1 MMAVPSTQST
11 MYLSELLEDRVV
23 IPGSLDCPIMDMTM
37 DSRQVVEGSLF
48 VAVKGRQVD
57 GADYIDTAIEQGA
70 VAILRESPG
79 DATGVTPLSW
89 KTSATGQTV
98 PVVSLEDLS
107 GQVGTLA
114 DRFYR
119 SPSSH
124 LFVVG
129 ITGTN
134 GKTSCSQFVA
144 QALSQEQPCG
154 VIGTLG
160 RGLYGQLEDSGHTTP
175 DVISNHRWLAKMC
188 DQGAASVVMEVSSHA
203 LDQGRVDQVQF
214 DCAVFTNLSHEHL
227 DYHGDMA
234 SYASVKQQLFR
245 TPDLKAAVIN
255 RDDAYGR
262 ELEAMLD
269 KPLKVISYGM
279 QSEYQ
284 PKLLAQDVRLL
295 ADGLQFRVESVYG
308 SGEIRTQLLGRFNIS
323 NLLAALGALL
333 AKGLAFDDALS
344 RLSGVRTVSGRMETL
359 GGNGQPLVVIDY
371 AHTPDALQHV
381 LEALREHARGTL
393 WCVFG
398 CGGERDKQKRSLMG
412 KIAEVYADRVVV
424 TNDNPRYEN
433 PVDIIEQILSGMSNS
448 DRAYVERD
456 RQKAIESVI
465 QGAEAQDVI
474 LVAGKGHENYQQVG
488 DEKRPFS
495 DMAEAQL
502 QLKRRKA

>member
-1 MMAVPSTQST
+1 MMTVPNTHAT
-11 MYLSELLEDRVV
+11 MYLSSMLEDRVA
-23 IPGSLDCPIMDMTM
+23 IPASLDCPVSDMTM

-57 GADYIDTAIEQGA
+57 GADYIDAAIEQGA
-70 VAILRESPG
+70 SAILREHTG
-79 DATGVTPLSW
+79 DDTGVTPLSW
-89 KTSATGQTV
+89 KTSATGQTI
-98 PVVSLEDLS
+98 PVVSLKDLS
-107 GQVGTLA
+107 RQLGALA
-114 DRFYR
+114 DRFYG
-119 SPSSH
+119 SPSSS

-144 QALSQEQPCG
+144 QALSQDKPSG

-175 DVISNHRWLAKMC
+175 DVIANHRWLAKMR
-188 DQGAASVVMEVSSHA
+188 DQGASSVVMEVSSHA
-203 LDQGRVDQVQF
+203 LDQGRVDQVRF

-234 SYASVKQQLFR
+234 SYARVKQQLFH
-245 TPDLKAAVIN
+245 TPDLKTAVIN
-255 RDDAYGR
+255 RDDDYGR
-262 ELEAMLD
+262 ELEATLD
-269 KPLKVISYGM
+269 KSVEVISYGM
-279 QSEYQ
+279 Q
-284 PKLLAQDVRLL
+284 PDHRPTLLAQDIRLL

-308 SGEIRTQLLGRFNIS
+308 SGEVRTQLLGRFNIS

-333 AKGLAFDDALS
+333 AKGLAFADALG
-344 RLSGVRTVSGRMETL
+344 RLADVRTVSGRMETL

-393 WCVFG
+393 WCIFG
-398 CGGERDKQKRSLMG
+398 CGGERDRQKRSLMG

-424 TNDNPRYEN
+424 TNDNPRHEN
-433 PVDIIEQILSGMSNS
+433 PVDIIEQILSGMSDS

-465 QGAEAQDVI
+465 LGAETQDVI
-474 LVAGKGHENYQQVG
+474 LVAGKGHENYQQIG
-488 DEKRPFS
+488 DERRPFS

>member
-1 MMAVPSTQST
+1 MMTVPSTQSV
-11 MYLSELLEDRVV
+11 MYLSELLDGQAA
-23 IPGSLDCPIMDMTM
+23 IPASLDCPISDMVM
-37 DSRQVVEGSLF
+37 DSRQVVEGCLF
-48 VAVKGRQVD
+48 VAVKGHNVD
-57 GADYIDTAIEQGA
+57 GVDYINAAIAQGA
-70 VAILRESPG
+70 VAILREVSG
-79 DATGVTPLSW
+79 DETGVTSLSW
-89 KTSATGQTV
+89 KTSSTGQTI
-98 PVVSLEDLS
+98 PVVSLNDLS
-107 GQVGTLA
+107 RQVGSLA
-114 DRFYR
+114 ARFYG
-119 SPSSH
+119 SPSSR

-144 QALSQEQPCG
+144 QVLNQEQPCG

-160 RGLYGQLEDSGHTTP
+160 RGLYGRLEDSGHTTP
-175 DVISNHRWLAKMC
+175 DVIANHRWLAKMYA
-188 DQGAASVVMEVSSHA
+188 QGAASVVMEVSSHA

-214 DCAVFTNLSHEHL
+214 DCAVFTNLTHEHL

-234 SYASVKQQLFR
+234 SYASVKQRLFQ
-245 TPDLKAAVIN
+245 TPDLKTAVIN

-262 ELEAMLD
+262 ELEAILD
-269 KPLKVISYGM
+269 KSVKVISYGM
-279 QSEYQ
+279 QPEYK
-284 PKLLAQDVRLL
+284 PALLAQEIRLL
-295 ADGLQFRVESVYG
+295 ADGLQFRVESGYG
-308 SGEIRTQLLGRFNIS
+308 TGEITTQLLGRFNIS

-333 AKGLAFDDALS
+333 AKGMAFDDALT
-344 RLSGVRTVSGRMETL
+344 RLAGVRTVSGRMETL

-381 LEALREHARGTL
+381 LEALREHTRGIL

-424 TNDNPRYEN
+424 TNDNPRHEN
-433 PVDIIEQILSGMSNS
+433 PVDIIEQILSGMSDS
-448 DRAYVERD
+448 DKAYVERD

-465 QGAEAQDVI
+465 QGAEPQDVI

-488 DEKRPFS
+488 DERRPFS